1 MASTIVVLVLA
12 FAGMAFTWLKVLER
26 FQSALSAAAWML
38 RAITNA
44 AHKRGN
50 AWFAFIAAFL
60 ISLAFFH
67 SAHAQSAG
75 CSAINA
81 TWGSGVSFSNGDS
94 LWQEGLSVLAGEKVT
109 YTVTSSGTATP
120 GEAGFA
126 MYKNDGLGFPDGT
139 SFQEHASPGAEL
151 NLTGTLTIPADDS
164 RFVVYAWSDRAG
176 GTVQAT
182 VTCAGKSDQTITFN
196 NPGPQNFGTTPTL
209 TASASS
215 GLSPVFT
222 SATTGVCTID
232 GAGMLT
238 FVTTGTCTI
247 NANQAGDT
255 SYNAAPQVQQSFAVN
270 PAVPIAGALSATV
283 SANSSANPITLNLSG
298 GTATSVAV
306 GAPAAHGTA
315 TASGTTITYTPTPGY
330 AGPDSFTYTATN
342 AGGTSS
348 PATVT
353 ITVSAPTIVLLNVS
367 LATGTVGTAY
377 SQTLTASGGTSPYT
391 FSVSGTLPAGLTLS
405 SGGVLSGTP
414 TVAGSYSFQIVA
426 TDSSTGPSAPF
437 SGSRGYTLNVNEI
450 PPVAGA
456 VSATVNANSSAN
468 PITLNLFAGTATSVA
483 IGTAASHGT
492 ASASG
497 TTVTYTPITGYSGS
511 DSFTYTA
518 TNSAGTSS
526 PATVTITVNRPTLA
540 LSPAAG
546 ALPGGTTDVAYSQSM
561 TASLGTAPY
570 TYGLTI
576 TSGTLPTGLSFNTA
590 TGTLSGTPTTTGT
603 VNFTVSAVDTYGASG
618 SAAYSLTTIL
628 GLQAPVAGNASATVD
643 ANSANNAITL
653 ALTGGAADS
662 VAVASAPTHGT
673 ASASGTTITYTPTL
687 GYSGADSFT
696 YTATNIAGTSAA
708 ATVTITV
715 SALPQLS
722 VNDVSQSE
730 GNSGTTSFTFTISL
744 DKPAGVGGV
753 TFDIATANGTA
764 NATGD
769 YTTNSASGHVSQG
782 ATDATFTVLAL
793 GDTDFE
799 PDETFF
805 VNVTNV
811 AGATV
816 VDSQGMGT
824 ILNDDAAPAPSIANI
839 TPNAGGTA
847 GGTVVTIT
855 GTGFTDTT
863 AVTFGGVAGSNLTVV
878 DDGKVAVT
886 TPALAAGAVVVALT
900 TPNGTDTFNGGF
912 TYQTSVPTIT
922 ASASDS
928 NPVLGTSVTF
938 TATLAGGAS
947 PTGTVTFKNGSTTLG
962 TGTVSGTTAAFSTTA
977 LSVGVHSIT
986 AEYSGDGNNAAATS
1000 AAITVTV
1007 GQVAPTVTAS
1017 ASDSNPVLGT
1027 SVTFTA
1033 TLAGGASP
1041 TGSVTF
1047 KNGST
1052 TLGTGSVSG
1061 TTATFSTAALAVG
1074 VHSITAEYS
1083 GDGNNAAATSA
1094 AVTVTVGQVAPT
1106 VTVSASN
1113 NNPVLGA
1120 SVTFTASLVGGAS
1133 PTGTVTFKNGSTT
1146 LGTGSVSGTTAA
1158 FSTAA
1163 LSVGAHFIT
1172 AEYSGDS
1179 NNAAATSG
1187 AVTVTV
1193 AASAITFSPAGG
1205 ALPEA
1210 MVGEAYSQQIFATG
1224 GAGALSYSL
1233 KSGTLPAGMILNIST
1248 GELTGPLDTAAEA
1261 KDYSFTI
1268 EARDG
1273 HGTTG
1278 TASYTLTVKTR
1289 AVTVTDKTVDVPSGS
1304 MPVNV
1309 NLEAGATGGPFTD
1322 ASPTFVEPANAGT
1335 ASIVRGEFAAA
1346 GPTPLGW
1353 YLKFIPNSA
1362 YSGTVRVG
1370 FRLMNAQ
1377 GASNTGTVTY
1387 KIGYNPAEVA
1397 DNIDDLVHGFV
1408 QTRQGLI
1415 ASSIRVPGLLERRQ
1429 LGNATDPVTAR
1440 MTPSEDGITA
1450 SFATSLAQMESAGG
1464 YAPPFNVWIDGTLMA
1479 HKRDENDDKWGSFAM
1494 LNLGADYLIS
1504 EKALVGLSLHFDRM
1518 TDSTKEDAELT
1529 GNGWLAGP
1537 YASLEI
1543 GKGVFWDTSLL
1554 YGGSANDIDTAFWDG
1569 SFDTKRWLIDT
1580 AIMGEWQIDEATVLT
1595 PELRAV
1601 YFNETVKD
1609 YSVRN
1614 GAGDEITIEGFDAEQ
1629 FRVSLGA
1636 EIARSFTLENGSTVT
1651 PKLGATAGYAGLDGS
1666 GAYGTLTAGLTLETV
1681 DFWMLDASLL
1691 LDIEGDG
1698 QKSLGGR
1705 VRAAKQF

>member
-1 MASTIVVLVLA
+1 M
-12 FAGMAFTWLKVLER
+12 
-26 FQSALSAAAWML
+26 
-38 RAITNA
+38 
-44 AHKRGN
+44 
-50 AWFAFIAAFL
+50 
-60 ISLAFFH
+60 
-67 SAHAQSAG
+67 
-75 CSAINA
+75 
-81 TWGSGVSFSNGDS
+81 
-94 LWQEGLSVLAGEKVT
+94 
-109 YTVTSSGTATP
+109 
-120 GEAGFA
+120 
-126 MYKNDGLGFPDGT
+126 
-139 SFQEHASPGAEL
+139 
-151 NLTGTLTIPADDS
+151 
-164 RFVVYAWSDRAG
+164 
-176 GTVQAT
+176 
-182 VTCAGKSDQTITFN
+182 
-196 NPGPQNFGTTPTL
+196 
-209 TASASS
+209 
-215 GLSPVFT
+215 
-222 SATTGVCTID
+222 
-232 GAGMLT
+232 
-238 FVTTGTCTI
+238 
-247 NANQAGDT
+247 
-255 SYNAAPQVQQSFAVN
+255 
-270 PAVPIAGALSATV
+270 
-283 SANSSANPITLNLSG
+283 
-298 GTATSVAV
+298 
-306 GAPAAHGTA
+306 
-315 TASGTTITYTPTPGY
+315 
-330 AGPDSFTYTATN
+330 
-342 AGGTSS
+342 
-348 PATVT
+348 
-353 ITVSAPTIVLLNVS
+353 
-367 LATGTVGTAY
+367 
-377 SQTLTASGGTSPYT
+377 
-391 FSVSGTLPAGLTLS
+391 
-405 SGGVLSGTP
+405 
-414 TVAGSYSFQIVA
+414 
-426 TDSSTGPSAPF
+426 
-437 SGSRGYTLNVNEI
+437 
-450 PPVAGA
+450 
-456 VSATVNANSSAN
+456 
-468 PITLNLFAGTATSVA
+468 
-483 IGTAASHGT
+483 
-492 ASASG
+492 
-497 TTVTYTPITGYSGS
+497 
-511 DSFTYTA
+511 
-518 TNSAGTSS
+518 
-526 PATVTITVNRPTLA
+526 
-540 LSPAAG
+540 
-546 ALPGGTTDVAYSQSM
+546 
-561 TASLGTAPY
+561 
-570 TYGLTI
+570 
-576 TSGTLPTGLSFNTA
+576 
-590 TGTLSGTPTTTGT
+590 
-603 VNFTVSAVDTYGASG
+603 
-618 SAAYSLTTIL
+618 
-628 GLQAPVAGNASATVD
+628 
-643 ANSANNAITL
+643 
-653 ALTGGAADS
+653 
-662 VAVASAPTHGT
+662 
-673 ASASGTTITYTPTL
+673 
-687 GYSGADSFT
+687 
-696 YTATNIAGTSAA
+696 
-708 ATVTITV
+708 
-715 SALPQLS
+715 
-722 VNDVSQSE
+722 
-730 GNSGTTSFTFTISL
+730 
-744 DKPAGVGGV
+744 
-753 TFDIATANGTA
+753 
-764 NATGD
+764 
-769 YTTNSASGHVSQG
+769 
-782 ATDATFTVLAL
+782 
-793 GDTDFE
+793 
-799 PDETFF
+799 
-805 VNVTNV
+805 
-811 AGATV
+811 
-816 VDSQGMGT
+816 
-824 ILNDDAAPAPSIANI
+824 
-839 TPNAGGTA
+839 
-847 GGTVVTIT
+847 
-855 GTGFTDTT
+855 
-863 AVTFGGVAGSNLTVV
+863 
-878 DDGKVAVT
+878 
-886 TPALAAGAVVVALT
+886 
-900 TPNGTDTFNGGF
+900 
-912 TYQTSVPTIT
+912 
-922 ASASDS
+922 
-928 NPVLGTSVTF
+928 
-938 TATLAGGAS
+938 
-947 PTGTVTFKNGSTTLG
+947 
-962 TGTVSGTTAAFSTTA
+962 
-977 LSVGVHSIT
+977 HSIT
-986 AEYSGDGNNAAATS
+986 AEYSGDGNNAAAVSS
-1000 AAITVTV
+1000 AVTVTV
-1007 GQVAPTVTAS
+1007 GPLAPTVTVS
-1017 ASDSNPVLGT
+1017 VSDSNPVLGA

-1052 TLGTGSVSG
+1052 TLSTGSVSG

-1074 VHSITAEYS
+1074 AHS
-1083 GDGNNAAATSA
+1083 
-1094 AVTVTVGQVAPT
+1094 
-1106 VTVSASN
+1106 
-1113 NNPVLGA
+1113 
-1120 SVTFTASLVGGAS
+1120 
-1133 PTGTVTFKNGSTT
+1133 
-1146 LGTGSVSGTTAA
+1146 
-1158 FSTAA
+1158 
-1163 LSVGAHFIT
+1163 IT

-1210 MVGEAYSQQIFATG
+1210 MAGEAYSQQILATG

-1353 YLKFIPNSA
+1353 YLKFIPNPA

-1518 TDSTKEDAELT
+1518 TDPTKEDAELT

-1537 YASLEI
+1537 YASREI

-1580 AIMGEWQIDEATVLT
+1580 VIMGEWQIDEATVLT

>member
-1 MASTIVVLVLA
+1 M
-12 FAGMAFTWLKVLER
+12 
-26 FQSALSAAAWML
+26 
-38 RAITNA
+38 
-44 AHKRGN
+44 
-50 AWFAFIAAFL
+50 
-60 ISLAFFH
+60 
-67 SAHAQSAG
+67 
-75 CSAINA
+75 
-81 TWGSGVSFSNGDS
+81 
-94 LWQEGLSVLAGEKVT
+94 
-109 YTVTSSGTATP
+109 
-120 GEAGFA
+120 
-126 MYKNDGLGFPDGT
+126 
-139 SFQEHASPGAEL
+139 
-151 NLTGTLTIPADDS
+151 
-164 RFVVYAWSDRAG
+164 VYAWSEPAG

-215 GLSPVFT
+215 GLSPLLT

-232 GAGMLT
+232 GAGVLT

-247 NANQAGDT
+247 NANQAGDA

-270 PAVPIAGALSATV
+270 PAVPLAGAVSATV
-283 SANSSANPITLNLSG
+283 SANSSANPITLSLSG

-315 TASGTTITYTPTPGY
+315 TAVGATITYTPTPGY

-353 ITVSAPTIVLLNVS
+353 ITVSAPTIVLPNVS
-367 LATGTVGTAY
+367 LAAGTVGTAY

-405 SGGVLSGTP
+405 PGGVLSGTP
-414 TVAGSYSFQIVA
+414 TVAGSYSFQIAA

-450 PPVAGA
+450 VPVAGA

-468 PITLNLFAGTATSVA
+468 PITLNLSGGAATSVA

-497 TTVTYTPITGYSGS
+497 TTVTYTPIPGYSGS

-518 TNSAGTSS
+518 TNTAGTSS

-546 ALPGGTTDVAYSQSM
+546 PLPGGTTDVAYSQSM

-576 TSGTLPTGLSFNTA
+576 TSGTLPTGLSFNAA

-603 VNFTVSAVDTYGASG
+603 VNFSVSAVDAYGASG
-618 SAAYSLTTIL
+618 SAAYLLTTIL
-628 GLQAPVAGNASATVD
+628 GLQAPVAGNASATVG

-673 ASASGTTITYTPTL
+673 ASASGTTITYTPTS
-687 GYSGADSFT
+687 GYSGSDSFT
-696 YTATNIAGTSAA
+696 YTATNTAGTSAA

-715 SALPQLS
+715 SALPKLS
-722 VNDVSQSE
+722 INDISQAE

-764 NATGD
+764 NAPGD
-769 YTTNSASGHVSQG
+769 YTTNSTSGQVSQG

-799 PDETFF
+799 PNETFF

-824 ILNDDAAPAPSIANI
+824 ILNDDAAPAPSVANI
-839 TPNAGGTA
+839 TPNAGATA

-863 AVTFGGVAGSNLTVV
+863 AVTFDGVAGSNLTVV
-878 DDGKVAVT
+878 DDGEVTVT
-886 TPALAAGAVVVALT
+886 TPAHAAGVVVVALT

-928 NPVLGTSVTF
+928 NPVLGASVTF
-938 TATLAGGAS
+938 TATLAGGATPTGTVTFKNGSTTLGTVSVSGTTATFSTAALAVGAHSITAEYSGDANNAAAVSTAVTVTVGRVAPTVTVSASNSNPVLGASVTFTASLAGGAS

-962 TGTVSGTTAAFSTTA
+962 S
-977 LSVGVHSIT
+977 
-986 AEYSGDGNNAAATS
+986 
-1000 AAITVTV
+1000 
-1007 GQVAPTVTAS
+1007 
-1017 ASDSNPVLGT
+1017 
-1027 SVTFTA
+1027 
-1033 TLAGGASP
+1033 
-1041 TGSVTF
+1041 
-1047 KNGST
+1047 
-1052 TLGTGSVSG
+1052 GSVSG

-1083 GDGNNAAATSA
+1083 GDGNNAAAVSA

-1113 NNPVLGA
+1113 SNPVLGA
-1120 SVTFTASLVGGAS
+1120 SVTFTASLAGGAS
-1133 PTGTVTFKNGSTT
+1133 PTGSVTFKNGSTT
-1146 LGTGSVSGTTAA
+1146 LGTGSVSGITAT

-1163 LSVGAHFIT
+1163 LSVGAHSIT

-1179 NNAAATSG
+1179 NNAAATSS

-1193 AASAITFSPAGG
+1193 AASTITFSPAGG

-1322 ASPTFVEPANAGT
+1322 ASPTFVEPANAGE

-1353 YLKFIPNSA
+1353 YLKFIPNPA

-1450 SFATSLAQMESAGG
+1450 SFATSLAQMESARNSADGVAGG

-1479 HKRDENDDKWGSFAM
+1479 HKRDENDDKWGNFAM

-1518 TDSTKEDAELT
+1518 TDPTKEDAELT

-1543 GKGVFWDTSLL
+1543 GNGVFWDTSLL

-1629 FRVSLGA
+1629 FRISLGA

-1691 LDIEGDG
+1691 LDIESDG
-1698 QKSLGGR
+1698 QKSVGGR